1 MMRDFDVQ
9 TIEIEAPFDAA
20 FRYIADPGT
29 LPEWTHA
36 FRAVSNGRATLTTP
50 KGAVDIGLQV
60 SASREAGTGDWTM
73 TFPDGSVGRAF
84 SRLVDRGGRSL
95 YSFVLLAPPVPLEQ
109 VEGAL
114 AEQSRTLR
122 EELKTLQQRLA
133 KA

>member
-1 MMRDFDVQ
+1 MQDFDVQ
-9 TIEIEAPFDAA
+9 IVELEAPFAQA
-20 FRYIADPGT
+20 FRYLADPAT

-36 FRAVSNGRATLTTP
+36 FRSVSGGRATLATP
-50 KGAVDIGLQV
+50 RGAVDIGLQV
-60 SASREAGTGDWTM
+60 SASREAGTVDWTM

-84 SRLVDRGGRSL
+84 SRLLDMGARSL

-122 EELKTLQQRLA
+122 EELKALQQRLA